1 VDIFPFRKPRCRCPS
16 SLLIDPTVRHLPSWT
31 PGLEFQKLAVEWRQ
45 LAQDLFDKPF
55 NFVKERMREGT
66 ANPCFSS
73 KLLETLEDWDD
84 HVIGS
89 RAELIKGTA
98 TSLYAGASDTTV
110 SAMRSFFLAM
120 TIYPE
125 YVQMAHEEIDAVI
138 GNDRL
143 PDIEDRAD
151 LPFCNRLL
159 KEVLRWG
166 VVGPLGIPHVAKE
179 DEEYNGCHVAKGT
192 IILANIWAMLHD
204 EKQYPDPHTFNPDRF
219 LDHNQPDPTTIVFGF
234 GRRACPGNHMAQ
246 AAMFLSITQ
255 TLALFDIKRIRD
267 EHGNE
272 IVPLAEFITGM
283 IRCVA
288 HSVIFLM
295 GF

>member
-1 VDIFPFRKPRCRCPS
+1 LLPS
-16 SLLIDPTVRHLPSWT
+16 FFLLLIDATVRLLPSWI

-55 NFVKERMREGT
+55 NLVKERMREGT
-66 ANPCFSS
+66 ANPSFSS
-73 KLLETLEDWDD
+73 KMLGTLEDWDD

-110 SAMRSFFLAM
+110 SAMRAFFLAM

-125 YVQMAHEEIDAVI
+125 YVRMAQEEIDTVI

-143 PDIEDRAD
+143 PDIEDRAN
-151 LPFCNRLL
+151 LPFCDRLL

-179 DEEYNGCHVAKGT
+179 DEEYNGCHIPKGT
-192 IILANIWAMLHD
+192 IIVANIWAMLHD

-219 LDHNQPDPTTIVFGF
+219 LDDTQPDPTTIVFGF

-246 AAMFLSITQ
+246 AAMFLSMSQ
-255 TLALFDIKRIRD
+255 TLALFDIKRVRD
-267 EHGNE
+267 EAGNE
-272 IVPLAEFITGM
+272 IIPLPEFITGM
-283 IRCVA
+283 IRYVA
-288 HSVIFLM
+288 L
-295 GF
+295 